1 MKHGSDTMRRAPW
14 LVVGLLLLVGCGIQ
28 DGKAECIHGGDPGAG
43 CSLPSVSTCPSGQ
56 TFCEGTGCVDTSSA
70 SNHCGACGSA
80 CPVGQTCS
88 DGNCVPSVVTCT
100 DGLAFCAGAG
110 CVDLSA
116 TPDHCGE
123 CGRRCESGDTCR
135 DGGCYAPTDAGTPMD
150 VPVDVPISCASG
162 LTRCSGFGC
171 TNLNTDAFNCAACG
185 RACPSGQTCTMGYCA
200 CPSGLTLCGGACTNT
215 QNDRNNC
222 GGCNRWCGDATCVS
236 GYCMCTDP
244 AYPHLCP
251 ASPRG
256 VPITCFGR
264 MVECDSVIQCSDGS
278 IRACLDPGY
287 SYDCTT
293 GLCSLTGRD
302 D

>member
-116 TPDHCGE
+116 RPDHCGE
-123 CGRRCESGDTCR
+123 CGRRCESGETCR
-135 DGGCYAPTDAGTPMD
+135 DGQCYAPTDAGTPMD
-150 VPVDVPISCASG
+150 VPVDPLGAVTAPCVAGEEGADRDCGWRRSERTLTCTPGRIVVLGCAPFSDAG
-162 LTRCSGFGC
+162 LTPICER
-171 TNLNTDAFNCAACG
+171 AFPAGSVCHG
-185 RACPSGQTCTMGYCA
+185 DPVLRACPVSSPCRLEDRLPPFNLPPVSYDDYCSETCPLTHVRCPSSGQ
-200 CPSGLTLCGGACTNT
+200 LE
-215 QNDRNNC
+215 
-222 GGCNRWCGDATCVS
+222 V
-236 GYCMCTDP
+236 
-244 AYPHLCP
+244 
-251 ASPRG
+251 
-256 VPITCFGR
+256 
-264 MVECDSVIQCSDGS
+264 
-278 IRACLDPGY
+278 
-287 SYDCTT
+287 
-293 GLCSLTGRD
+293 LTGDYSPGLDTGTCQWTTREYTPM
-302 D
+302 